1 MQNAEGDN
9 ERNKGDSRSKK
20 RPNESQK
27 VRGTKTLGILKESR
41 QKTHLE
47 ATRCLTKTPRWKCPS
62 CKQLT
67 CISLTLGDF
76 KGQF

>member
-41 QKTHLE
+41 QKIDPE
-47 ATRCLTKTPRWKCPS
+47 ATRHLTKTP
-62 CKQLT
+62 
-67 CISLTLGDF
+67 
-76 KGQF
+76 